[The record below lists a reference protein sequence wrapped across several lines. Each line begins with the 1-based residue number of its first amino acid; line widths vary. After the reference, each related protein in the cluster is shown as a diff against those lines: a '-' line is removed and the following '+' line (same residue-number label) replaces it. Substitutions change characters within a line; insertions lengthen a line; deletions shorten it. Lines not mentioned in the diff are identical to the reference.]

1 MEMESER
8 ESAAVASMAAE
19 PMRRPRVR
27 LKKNIHSFT
36 RMERKRMTTAIQE
49 KVVTSGEKI
58 FSRED
63 LPISTPIRRMARA
76 TTRPVRYSIR
86 PWPKGCSWSASWSGQ
101 PEPHQGDDGGGSI
114 RQVVEGIGHH
124 GNGAGGQAGE
134 ELAQKEQGI
143 ERECPRPQ
151 GHRAAPLT
159 DLGVSGIRTGG
170 EQKTNEKRGHGDS
183 SCHFGILLLS
193 HIWKEQ
199 SRKRRWGPF
208 LLPGTDGFQLHRFY
222 YTLNRAENYDKIDRK

>member
-1 MEMESER
+1 
-8 ESAAVASMAAE
+8 
-19 PMRRPRVR
+19 
-27 LKKNIHSFT
+27 
-36 RMERKRMTTAIQE
+36 MTTAIQE

-76 TTRPVRYSIR
+76 TTRPVRYSI
-86 PWPKGCSWSASWSGQ
+86 PSVAEGVLLVGVLSGQ

-143 ERECPRPQ
+143 ERDAHAP

-159 DLGVSGIRTGG
+159 DLRVSGIRTGG

-208 LLPGTDGFQLHRFY
+208 LLRD
-222 YTLNRAENYDKIDRK
+222 